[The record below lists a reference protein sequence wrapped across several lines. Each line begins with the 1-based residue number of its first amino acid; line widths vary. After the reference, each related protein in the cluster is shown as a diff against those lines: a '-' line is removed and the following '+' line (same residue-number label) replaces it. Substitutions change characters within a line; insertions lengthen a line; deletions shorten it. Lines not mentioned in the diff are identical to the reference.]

1 MSDTQSNGENAT
13 VRINDRRRFDSEG
26 NPRPEGEEEAA
37 AQAVSAEPAE
47 QAPAAAEELA
57 ELREV
62 VQRLEADN
70 QRLVS
75 EVEEARARVN
85 KLAQA
90 YQELN
95 RDREEFKQRLT
106 RERERMMDVER
117 GNVALALLEAID
129 ELDRCLGMSGEG
141 DSPLMQGV
149 RLIRDGLL
157 SKVQGLGMERLQVVG
172 RPFDPNTAEATD
184 MEITTNPE
192 EDQRV
197 VAEAR
202 AGYRMKDRIIRPARV
217 KVARYVAPAQA

>member
-1 MSDTQSNGENAT
+1 MSDTQSNGENAS
-13 VRINDRRRFDSEG
+13 VRIN
-26 NPRPEGEEEAA
+26 GEEEAA
-37 AQAVSAEPAE
+37 AQAASAEPARPQAE
-47 QAPAAAEELA
+47 QAPAAPTAAELA
-57 ELREV
+57 ELQEV

-75 EVEEARARVN
+75 EVEEARTRVN

-129 ELDRCLGMSGEG
+129 ELDRCLGMSGQG

-157 SKVQGLGMERLQVVG
+157 SKVQGMGMERLQVVG
-172 RPFDPNTAEATD
+172 LPYDPNTAEATD

-192 EDQRV
+192 EDQKV

-202 AGYRMKDRIIRPARV
+202 AGYRMKERIVRPARV